1 MAKIYTALNK
11 EEEIVDEDSRKI
23 NSYFAVFDLRHS
35 INLSFL
41 ENALDK
47 SIFLLYNKLVA
58 KKKRADLIEI
68 STLDGS
74 CEPYL
79 IVTN

>member
-1 MAKIYTALNK
+1 MAKNYIALNK
-11 EEEIVDEDSRKI
+11 EEEIMVEDSQKTI
-23 NSYFAVFDLRHS
+23 VILQYLIYDIQQIWDFS
-35 INLSFL
+35 
-41 ENALDK
+41 ENTLDK
-47 SIFLLYNKLVA
+47 PVFLLYNKLVA

>member
-1 MAKIYTALNK
+1 MTKIYTALNK
-11 EEEIVDEDSRKI
+11 EEEIMVKDSHKSE
-23 NSYFAVFDLRHS
+23 NNFAVS
-35 INLSFL
+35 NLQQI
-41 ENALDK
+41 ENMNSLKNRVDK
-47 SIFLLYNKLVA
+47 TIFLLYNKLET